1 MSKVSTKQRYI
12 VLKNWLPTIQALK
25 TKKKRKK

>member
-12 VLKNWLPTIQALK
+12 VLKNWLTTIRAP
-25 TKKKRKK
+25 KRKKNN